1 VAGSLVMY
9 PPSMHLFGWIGVFVG
24 AGLGLA
30 ALVAPVRMLDFVGL
44 AAAAPEGVA
53 EVRATYGGFFFALEL
68 GAAALW
74 LTRNATDGILVT
86 GVAWIGAAAG
96 RLLSLALD
104 GRRTARN
111 LQAVVFESCVG
122 LAHLAFVAM
131 PSG

>member
-1 VAGSLVMY
+1 MVPS
-9 PPSMHLFGWIGVFVG
+9 SMHLFGWVGVFVG

-30 ALVAPVRMLDFVGL
+30 ALVAPGRVLSFVGL
-44 AAAAPEGVA
+44 TVATPEGVA
-53 EVRATYGGFFFALEL
+53 EVRATYGGFFLALEL

-74 LTRNATDGILVT
+74 LTRNATDGFLVL

-111 LQAVVFESCVG
+111 VQAVVFESCVG
-122 LAHLAFVAM
+122 LAHLAALL
-131 PSG
+131 G